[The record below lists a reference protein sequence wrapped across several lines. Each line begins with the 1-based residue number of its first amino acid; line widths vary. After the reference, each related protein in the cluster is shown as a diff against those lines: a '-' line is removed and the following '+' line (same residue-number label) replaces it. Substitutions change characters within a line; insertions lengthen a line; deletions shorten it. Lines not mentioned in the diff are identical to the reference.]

1 MTYEDIIDDYL
12 RGRMSSEEEQNFLQ
26 ECKSNPVLKEEAI
39 SMAYLY
45 KGLRNN
51 KTR

>member
-1 MTYEDIIDDYL
+1 MQYIDLIDDYL
-12 RGRMSSEEEQNFLQ
+12 LGRMSSKEEQNFLQ

-39 SMAYLY
+39 SMAYLV

-51 KTR
+51 KIK